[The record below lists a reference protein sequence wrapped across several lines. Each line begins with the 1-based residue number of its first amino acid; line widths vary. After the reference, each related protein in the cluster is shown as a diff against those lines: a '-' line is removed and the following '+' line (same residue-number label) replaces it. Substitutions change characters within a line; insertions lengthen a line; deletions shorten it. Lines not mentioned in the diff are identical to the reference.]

1 MRQPVEIA
9 RLTAKVDPLTKLD
22 NQLHTADPMLT
33 DEQVLALLAKGFRQ
47 RITPGRQIA
56 ARAVVQALAGHGGDI
71 DWIKANFSA
80 LVEQV
85 QADAYEEYKQAERVA
100 GADTISEVFIGL
112 LGGRS
117 AEETVKLFGTH
128 FFALDRFFLGLTQGR
143 KPRAG
148 KTFEYLIKELFV
160 RLRYPFSSQPIING
174 QPDFLLPSIE
184 HFERFAADCIIF
196 TVKRTLRERWR
207 QIVTEGTRG
216 LGFFLATIDEDVAER
231 DLAEMLRSRIT
242 LVVPERIKHIR
253 DDYEQAP
260 NVISFEYFFRF
271 YLDPAMNRWREAGVL
286 NRELPT

>member
-1 MRQPVEIA
+1 MTERPS
-9 RLTAKVDPLTKLD
+9 
-22 NQLHTADPMLT
+22 
-33 DEQVLALLAKGFRQ
+33 DEEVLALLTKGFQ
-47 RITPGRQIA
+47 RRMPLGRDIA
-56 ARAVVQALAGHGGDI
+56 ARAVSKNLLGREADVE
-71 DWIKANFSA
+71 WIKQNFSV

-85 QADAYEEYKQAERVA
+85 QIDAYEEYKQAERIA
-100 GADTISEVFIGL
+100 GADTIAEVFIGL

-117 AEETVKLFGTH
+117 AEETVRLFGTY
-128 FFALDRFFLGLTQGR
+128 FFSLDRFFLSVMQGR

-160 RLRYPFSSQPIING
+160 RLHYPFSSQPIING

-184 HFERFAADCIIF
+184 HFHRFATDCIIF

-216 LGFFLATIDEDVAER
+216 LGFFLATIDENVAAR
-231 DLAEMLRSRIT
+231 DLGEMLRSRIT

-253 DDYEQAP
+253 PDYEEAP

-271 YLDPAMNRWREAGVL
+271 YLDPAMERWKEAKVL
-286 NRELPT
+286 DNQSGFDA